1 MPESGDIETKKR
13 SAMASSA
20 RLHVTLSD
28 WWRAVLWVIRI
39 FLRVFGA
46 HFSACCRYGTAQEA
60 CPRILYDYVPSMTTF
75 PFLHLTK
82 LFAISA
88 NRVPLHHRN
97 RSGSYNAYSITLVSI
112 LLLSRRKG
120 VFFMPIVMEDDCM
133 FTH

>member
-1 MPESGDIETKKR
+1 VIGGERYCGSFVY
-13 SAMASSA
+13 SS
-20 RLHVTLSD
+20 VCS
-28 WWRAVLWVIRI
+28 VLI
-39 FLRVFGA
+39 FLHAAV
-46 HFSACCRYGTAQEA
+46 YGTAQEA